1 MKKQTIFTLAIFLLA
16 SCSHDLKQDADDSI
30 NSAVKGKQQLSESEM
45 LKNGWEIVKE
55 INLLEGSGKLNN
67 TNPNVLR
74 MNSDQQIPLTAQH
87 LKDLG
92 YDISSSY
99 GKNKLKGVF
108 SLQGKVPD
116 GVKFNSSLSV
126 DGHPGSTASAPN
138 VSVVVGTPLVT
149 VNTLGFDLPDQSF
162 TTEAVNYDP
171 TLTKEITVSYSYKTG
186 YKTTWKVVASGSL
199 KLGAKAS
206 VGVPGVGSTEYNTE
220 VTVGGQVEQATETA
234 NEQTITSSV
243 KVVVP
248 PRSKKT
254 VAILSKTQESTAN
267 YFIPI
272 SVTGGVQ
279 SNFSSPVNGSY
290 FWGSSITSYPNFI
303 SNING
308 ERGIAKVVSNVS
320 VKVITSLAQSL

>member
-16 SCSHDLKQDADDSI
+16 SCSDDLKHDVDALTT
-30 NSAVKGKQQLSESEM
+30 SAVEGKQPLSEREM
-45 LKNGWEIVKE
+45 LKNGWEVIKE
-55 INLLEGSGKLNN
+55 INLLEGGKQFIDVNQD
-67 TNPNVLR
+67 VLR
-74 MNSDQQIPLTAQH
+74 AASGQQIALTSQH

-99 GKNKLKGVF
+99 GRTRLKSAF

-126 DGHPGSTASAPN
+126 DGHPGNTASVPN
-138 VSVVVGTPLVT
+138 VSVVIGTPLVT

-206 VGVPGVGSTEYNTE
+206 VGVPGVGSSEYSAE
-220 VTVGGQVEQATETA
+220 VTVGGQVEQATETS

-254 VAILSKTQESTAN
+254 VAILSKTQESSVN

-279 SNFSSPVNGSY
+279 SNFSSPVNGYY
-290 FWGSSITSYPNFI
+290 FWGSSVTSYPNFI

-308 ERGIAKVVSNVS
+308 ERGVAKAVSNVS